1 MTEFSR
7 IAVLGVGV
15 LGSQIA
21 YHTAF
26 KGYDIVAYDVD
37 DNAVDRARTRLAAL
51 ADRYEREVEDAG
63 AGARDIVD
71 RIELT
76 SDLLHAVSAADLVIE
91 AAPELVSVKRRLFSV
106 VGEAAPAHTV
116 FATNTSAIPP
126 SALMDSTGRPDRF
139 LALHFSNLVWR
150 HNIAEVMGTPRT
162 DPDVYAS
169 VVRFAASIGMV
180 PIEMKKEKPGYVLN
194 SLLVPL
200 LKAAGELLADDIA
213 DPAAVDDVWRI
224 GTGAAYGPFEMLD
237 IIGLMTAHHIASH
250 GDAKQREFAR
260 LIKERYLDKG
270 QTGVESGQG
279 FYTYPPT

>member
-1 MTEFSR
+1 MAEFSR

-26 KGYDIVAYDVD
+26 KGYDVVAYDVD
-37 DNAVDRARTRLAAL
+37 DDAVGRARARLETL
-51 ADRYEREVEDAG
+51 AERYEQEVAG
-63 AGARDIVD
+63 AGIGARGAVG

-76 SDLLHAVSAADLVIE
+76 SDVARAVSEADLVIE
-91 AAPELVSVKRRLFSV
+91 AAPEQLSVKRRLFSA
-106 VGEAAPAHTV
+106 VGEMAPPRTV

-150 HNIAEVMGTPRT
+150 HNIAEVMGTART
-162 DPDVYAS
+162 APEVYAS
-169 VVRFAASIGMV
+169 VVAFAASIGMV
-180 PIEMKKEKPGYVLN
+180 PIELKKEKPGYVLN
-194 SLLVPL
+194 SLLMPL
-200 LKAAGELLADDIA
+200 LKAAGELLTDDIA
-213 DPAAVDDVWRI
+213 DPATVDDVWRI
-224 GTGAAYGPFEMLD
+224 GTGADYGPFEMLD
-237 IIGLMTAHHIASH
+237 IVGLTTAHHIASH

-270 QTGVESGQG
+270 RTGVETGEG
-279 FYTYPPT
+279 FHTYPR